1 MRSRRHSHSILETT
15 IFVIKNTSE
24 SGGNYIPVGDRVSGK
39 SGLGIQE
46 HKDTGYSSAGTW
58 VKHKVG
64 TEVTYAKDN
73 GDSLLE
79 EIIFKNIYEYEFVQN
94 DGPSTFDLINGAIGS
109 YLTLLDEYAGANSK
123 FVYKYGTK
131 AISATAL
138 TQANAARMLG
148 IAKNAQIVGNT
159 LGIITG
165 GYSLYKA
172 EQKRRTTGEIDVK
185 GYLDGTIGLAG
196 GIAGTIVTF
205 GLVSNPA
212 GWAILATGAA
222 IYGIGSFIYD
232 VNNANE

>member
-1 MRSRRHSHSILETT
+1 MGTD
-15 IFVIKNTSE
+15 
-24 SGGNYIPVGDRVSGK
+24 YK
-39 SGLGIQE
+39 S
-46 HKDTGYSSAGTW
+46 
-58 VKHKVG
+58 
-64 TEVTYAKDN
+64 
-73 GDSLLE
+73 
-79 EIIFKNIYEYEFVQN
+79 
-94 DGPSTFDLINGAIGS
+94 
-109 YLTLLDEYAGANSK
+109 
-123 FVYKYGTK
+123 
-131 AISATAL
+131 AL
-138 TQANAARMLG
+138 SG
-148 IAKNAQIVGNT
+148 IAKNAIVGNT